1 MPKPALNSSL
11 ALVILA
17 PFILLITTAFT
28 WTAPA
33 PDPANIQLPP
43 AAFPPGDVPAAPP
56 VTNGNSDRATDQGGL
71 WLADVPQPK
80 IGPRSF
86 CSVVTAPVEIPEPQ
100 QPTTA
105 VTLEEF
111 TTADLPGDPTMP
123 LGAADIEH
131 VVIISMDGVRPD
143 AIDEADTPNLDKLIA
158 QGAYSRHAQTIDPS
172 FTLPSHTSMLSGVAP
187 KKHGIVEALPCIGC
201 RLTIGPT
208 IFSVAQ
214 EAGLSTGMV
223 FGKEKLNYIALPNT
237 VDELFGVDAH
247 DPEILD
253 EALTVIQESMPNILF
268 IHFPDTDR
276 VGHEYGWMSP
286 NYLYAVSYMDGEI
299 GKIVDMLD
307 SEGYLDTT
315 LLIVLSDHGG
325 HDFQHG
331 LACPEDMTIPWLAVG
346 PGVPQGVTLTSHIRI
361 YDTAATA
368 AYAFNLP
375 IPERWDG
382 RPVVE
387 IFENQL
393 ATVAIQ

>member
-1 MPKPALNSSL
+1 M
-11 ALVILA
+11 V
-17 PFILLITTAFT
+17 
-28 WTAPA
+28 
-33 PDPANIQLPP
+33 
-43 AAFPPGDVPAAPP
+43 
-56 VTNGNSDRATDQGGL
+56 
-71 WLADVPQPK
+71 
-80 IGPRSF
+80 
-86 CSVVTAPVEIPEPQ
+86 
-100 QPTTA
+100 
-105 VTLEEF
+105 EEF
-111 TTADLPGDPTMP
+111 TTAELPAEPATP
-123 LGAADIEH
+123 LTSGDIEH

-143 AIDEADTPNLDKLIA
+143 AIDEADTPNLDRLIA

-223 FGKEKLNYIALPNT
+223 FGKEKLNYIALPGT
-237 VDELFGVDAH
+237 VDELFGVDAY
-247 DPEILD
+247 DPEVLD
-253 EALTVIQESMPNILF
+253 EALTVIQESMTNILF

-276 VGHEYGWMSP
+276 VGHAYGWMSP
-286 NYLYAVSYMDGEI
+286 NYLYAVSHMDGSI
-299 GKIVDMLD
+299 GKIVDTLD

-315 LLIVLSDHGG
+315 LLIIQSDHGG

-331 LACPEDMTIPWLAVG
+331 LACSEDMTIPWLAVG
-346 PGVPQGVTLTSHIRI
+346 PGVPQGVTLTSQIRT

-382 RPVVE
+382 RPVLE
-387 IFENQL
+387 IFEDQL
-393 ATVAIQ
+393 ATVTIQ